1 MSDWC
6 LILANWLG
14 YDDPIESKKAGPS
27 EEYDKTRGR
36 RLTNNQRKS
45 SSGVTR
51 THLSV
56 LISRVAPGRCTMGDR
71 ITNRQV
77 LKHKAESLTEPE
89 IAEVLD
95 YINIMESLRDQ
106 ASKPDLFDDE
116 LMNLLAD
123 ALENR
128 RARVVTEWDRVR
140 RRADNHASTF
150 LSSRKLM

>member
-1 MSDWC
+1 
-6 LILANWLG
+6 
-14 YDDPIESKKAGPS
+14 
-27 EEYDKTRGR
+27 
-36 RLTNNQRKS
+36 
-45 SSGVTR
+45 
-51 THLSV
+51 
-56 LISRVAPGRCTMGDR
+56 MGDR

-77 LKHKAESLTEPE
+77 LKHKAESLSDPE

-95 YINIMESLRDQ
+95 YIHIMESLREQ

-140 RRADNHASTF
+140 RRADNSASTF
-150 LSSRKLM
+150 VSPRKLM

>member
-1 MSDWC
+1 
-6 LILANWLG
+6 
-14 YDDPIESKKAGPS
+14 
-27 EEYDKTRGR
+27 
-36 RLTNNQRKS
+36 
-45 SSGVTR
+45 
-51 THLSV
+51 
-56 LISRVAPGRCTMGDR
+56 MGDR

-77 LKHKAESLTEPE
+77 LKHKAESLSE

-95 YINIMESLRDQ
+95 YIHIMESLREQ
-106 ASKPDLFDDE
+106 AGKPDLFDDE

-150 LSSRKLM
+150 VSARKLM

>member
-1 MSDWC
+1 
-6 LILANWLG
+6 
-14 YDDPIESKKAGPS
+14 
-27 EEYDKTRGR
+27 
-36 RLTNNQRKS
+36 
-45 SSGVTR
+45 
-51 THLSV
+51 
-56 LISRVAPGRCTMGDR
+56 MGER

-77 LKHKAESLTEPE
+77 LKHKADTLSEPE

-95 YINIMESLRDQ
+95 YINIMESLREQ

-140 RRADNHASTF
+140 RRADTRASMF
-150 LSSRKLM
+150 ASRKAM

>member
-1 MSDWC
+1 
-6 LILANWLG
+6 
-14 YDDPIESKKAGPS
+14 
-27 EEYDKTRGR
+27 
-36 RLTNNQRKS
+36 
-45 SSGVTR
+45 
-51 THLSV
+51 
-56 LISRVAPGRCTMGDR
+56 MGDR

-77 LKHKAESLTEPE
+77 LKRKAESLSEPE

-95 YINIMESLRDQ
+95 YIHIMESLREQ
-106 ASKPDLFDDE
+106 AGKPDLFDDE

-150 LSSRKLM
+150 ASPRKLM

>member
-1 MSDWC
+1 
-6 LILANWLG
+6 
-14 YDDPIESKKAGPS
+14 
-27 EEYDKTRGR
+27 
-36 RLTNNQRKS
+36 
-45 SSGVTR
+45 
-51 THLSV
+51 
-56 LISRVAPGRCTMGDR
+56 MGDR

-140 RRADNHASTF
+140 RRADNRASKF
-150 LSSRKLM
+150 LASRKLM